1 MSRTGLTGTDAID
14 PDTIEFDLTGGG
26 PKTHL
31 TA

>member
-1 MSRTGLTGTDAID
+1 MSRTSLTGTDAID

-26 PKTHL
+26 SETLL